1 MGWLDQAEGGQEEE
15 QKQFA
20 LGTYWER
27 WFAKESRRRQGTRG
41 IVRWTRDESL
51 KWEGE
56 GYGIKHQPWAQGSV
70 ERITAG
76 DFEDYWAVLGLAPG
90 ATKAEVAAELRKRMW
105 TPPADRTRPAA
116 PPNRRRSTV
125 NLGELSVCERDM
137 AQH

>member
-1 MGWLDQAEGGQEEE
+1 MVAAEAVANSLDAHDIEVESVVPHPNRIRQVAENVATAVVLAAQA
-15 QKQFA
+15 
-20 LGTYWER
+20 
-27 WFAKESRRRQGTRG
+27 
-41 IVRWTRDESL
+41 D
-51 KWEGE
+51 
-56 GYGIKHQPWAQGSV
+56 
-70 ERITAG
+70 
-76 DFEDYWAVLGLAPG
+76 GLAATTLG